1 MDDFRTQLAAVIDE
15 LLAAGKRPVF
25 LAVDLDGIEEI
36 KQRRSEESLRHF
48 LESAID
54 SILRTTGASDAFSYE
69 DRSIV
74 AVIPDFERLKLFARI
89 EKLRRSLPILSQTF
103 DCTLRPGFDVLEYEE
118 GQGVAGLIKQLVG
131 RSAEQKSA

>member
-15 LLAAGKRPVF
+15 LLAEGKRPVF

-36 KQRRSEESLRHF
+36 KRRRSEESLRQF
-48 LESAID
+48 LQSAID
-54 SILRTTGASDAFSYE
+54 AILRTTDASDAFSYE

-74 AVIPDFERLKLFARI
+74 AVLPDVERLKLFARI
-89 EKLRRSLPILSQTF
+89 DKLRRMLPILSQTY
-103 DCTLRPGFDVLEYEE
+103 DCPLQPGFDVLEYEE